1 MAKAASTPDPI
12 TGSTNG
18 KSANPQSAAAA
29 KEQAAQR
36 AAPRDGGV
44 VLDDEREPLN
54 QDSALFTLL
63 VTSIR
68 PYWPSMSIA
77 TVLMLVVAWMNVVP
91 PYLLQQAIDGPIAR
105 GDTQALWRIA
115 ILYGATALGL
125 FVITFAYTYT
135 LQYAAQRAL
144 ADLRT
149 RLFDHILRQDHAFLT
164 NTPTGDLV
172 TRLSSDID
180 NINQV
185 LSSSI
190 VVILVEGLTFVVIVG
205 VMLVTNWR
213 LALLAMVVMPVLALV
228 TRYFRQRI
236 RLSSSGERSAMARIS
251 AFLNEHLHGMTV
263 VQLFGHE
270 DASEQEFDDY
280 NSTYRQALVNLRYHS
295 AVFLAVQEILA
306 AVGVGLLI
314 YCGGQGVLAGWATLG
329 MLVAFFQYSQR
340 AFQPILNLSQ
350 QYNAIQIAL
359 GAAERIYRMLQTEP
373 KLQNPAAPIAIKQV
387 KGDIEFRD
395 VQFSY
400 VADEP
405 VLRGVNLHITAGQ
418 SVAIVGATGAGKS
431 SMAGLLAR
439 YYDPSQGEVLLD
451 GIDLRQLSLAD
462 LRRAVVVV
470 PQDPVCIAGSI
481 RQNIRLYGQDVTD
494 ETVHQAAEFSNAA
507 RFIEQ
512 LPGTYDFELAPGG
525 ANLSQGQR
533 QLLALARALALTPN
547 AVLVLDE
554 ATSSIDT
561 ATEALIQE
569 ALERILR
576 TRTSLVIAHRLS
588 TVRNA
593 DRIIVMERGRIVEDG
608 SHAELLER
616 DGYYA
621 RLHHHQ
627 VLPKTAHPI

>member
-213 LALLAMVVMPVLALV
+213 LALLAMIVMPVLALV

-306 AVGVGLLI
+306 AVGVGLLL
-314 YCGGQGVLAGWATLG
+314 YGGGQGVLAGWATLG

>member
-306 AVGVGLLI
+306 AVGVGLLL
-314 YCGGQGVLAGWATLG
+314 YGGGQGVLAGWATLG

-494 ETVHQAAEFSNAA
+494 ETVQQAAEFSNAA

>member
-185 LSSSI
+185 LSSRI

-306 AVGVGLLI
+306 AVGVGLLL
-314 YCGGQGVLAGWATLG
+314 YGGGQGVLAGWATLG